1 MVSGGSFV
9 SWSLTLAAKTVTVQV
24 SLAAK
29 SEDGSSVKVVGPPLT
44 VALCEPLVPQEIE
57 YQEPLTFTGSLKVI
71 ETFAFTATSAAP
83 FAGVVLETDGATS
96 PWQSNVGN
104 DRLRGFGAPAVK
116 SAALLSVSVQ
126 PLPFRSAAVVF
137 ESAGVGEPSDMFD
150 PS

>member
-9 SWSLTLAAKTVTVQV
+9 SWSLTFAAKTVTVQV
-24 SLAAK
+24 SLVAK
-29 SEDGSSVKVVGPPLT
+29 STVGSSVKVVGPPLA
-44 VALCEPLVPQEIE
+44 VAEWPPLVPQEIE

-71 ETFAFTATSAAP
+71 ETFALVATSVAP
-83 FAGVVLETDGATS
+83 FAGVVLATDGATS

-104 DRLRGFGAPAVK
+104 DRFRGFGAPAVK

-137 ESAGVGEPSDMFD
+137 VSAGVGEPSNMFA